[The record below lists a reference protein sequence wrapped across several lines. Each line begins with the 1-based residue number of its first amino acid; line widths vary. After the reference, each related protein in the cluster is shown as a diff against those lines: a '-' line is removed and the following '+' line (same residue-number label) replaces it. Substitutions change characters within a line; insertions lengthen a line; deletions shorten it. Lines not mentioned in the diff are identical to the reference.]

1 MYYHFIRHNID
12 DLLKM
17 YPDKKDSDY
26 FLWII
31 TDFFIPFKLD
41 KITAQIFINNNPTYD
56 YEGKIRK
63 PYPNKAIF
71 QYSMKKGRAV
81 CYGFPLK
88 FNSYEEL
95 MNVHTIDIEW
105 EINIGETL
113 VTTSIRYDIDVSYW
127 DNIENHILDIT
138 HQISLLSKDNDI
150 VRTCKEFDDVY
161 LFRPNLWVNYNE
173 DNNSTEGLYFMKCT
187 NEDMYDD
194 YDLEDAENFSSI
206 TEFFVKNQM
215 EVVVKQSFIPEDK
228 DYYSHFCLYKNLT
241 NVDTVEGAEQL

>member
-1 MYYHFIRHNID
+1 
-12 DLLKM
+12 
-17 YPDKKDSDY
+17 
-26 FLWII
+26 
-31 TDFFIPFKLD
+31 
-41 KITAQIFINNNPTYD
+41 
-56 YEGKIRK
+56 
-63 PYPNKAIF
+63 
-71 QYSMKKGRAV
+71 MKKGRAV

-88 FNSYEEL
+88 FNSFEEL

-138 HQISLLSKDNDI
+138 HQISLLSEDNDI

-215 EVVVKQSFIPEDK
+215 KVVMKQSFIPEDK

-241 NVDTVEGAEQL
+241 NVDTVEGAEQV